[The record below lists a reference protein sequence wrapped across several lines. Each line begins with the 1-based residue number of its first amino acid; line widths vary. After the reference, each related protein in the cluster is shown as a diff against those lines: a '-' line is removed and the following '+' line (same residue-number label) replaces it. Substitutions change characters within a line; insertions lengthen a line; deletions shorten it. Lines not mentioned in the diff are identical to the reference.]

1 MSFFILSASFL
12 LTDLCCFFRAKDK
25 APENVSD
32 THQRDAVELVILR
45 GQIYGLEQ
53 EVRDLQARVEEEQ
66 RKRQS
71 IEYSYGKL

>member
-1 MSFFILSASFL
+1 MYF
-12 LTDLCCFFRAKDK
+12 TRAVDSE
-25 APENVSD
+25 PRHVSD

-53 EVRDLQARVEEEQ
+53 EVRDLQARVEEEK

>member
-1 MSFFILSASFL
+1 MDEDPGHA
-12 LTDLCCFFRAKDK
+12 
-25 APENVSD
+25 SD
-32 THQRDAVELVILR
+32 THQGDTVELVILR

-53 EVRDLQARVEEEQ
+53 EVRDLQARVEEEK